1 MIDIVDELRVL
12 AAMLDEQGIE
22 YALCGGMAMGVH
34 GHLRTTID
42 IDMLVLPESLPQIL
56 EVASSLG
63 YNIRGLDM
71 DFKAVQIRRV
81 SKIDPDSHDLLS
93 LDFLLVGPTIQP
105 AWDSRMQAKW
115 EHGILSVVSRQ
126 GLVQLKALRNS
137 DQDALDI
144 KVLNEGERD
153 AKG

>member
-1 MIDIVDELRVL
+1 MIDIVDELRIL
-12 AAMLDEQGIE
+12 AAKLDELGIE

-42 IDMLVLPESLPQIL
+42 IDMLVLPESLPQVL
-56 EVASSLG
+56 EVAGSLG

-71 DFKAVQIRRV
+71 DFQAVEIRRV
-81 SKIDPDSHDLLS
+81 SKIDPDSHDFLS
-93 LDFLLVGPTIQP
+93 LDFLLVGPAIQP
-105 AWDSRMQAKW
+105 AWDSRIQAKW

-144 KVLNEGERD
+144 KVLNEGESD
-153 AKG
+153 A

>member
-1 MIDIVDELRVL
+1 MLDIVDELRIL
-12 AAMLDEQGIE
+12 AAKLDEQGIE

-42 IDMLVLPESLPQIL
+42 IDMLVLPQSLPQVL
-56 EVASSLG
+56 EVAGSLG

-71 DFKAVQIRRV
+71 DFRAVEIRRV

-93 LDFLLVGPTIQP
+93 LDFLLVNPEIQSV
-105 AWDSRMQAKW
+105 WDSRIQADW

-126 GLVQLKALRNS
+126 GLAQLKALRNS

-144 KVLNEGERD
+144 KILNAEESD

>member
-1 MIDIVDELRVL
+1 MIDIVDELRIL
-12 AAMLDEQGIE
+12 AAKLDERGIE

-56 EVASSLG
+56 ELAGSLG

-71 DFKAVQIRRV
+71 DFRAVEIRRV

-93 LDFLLVGPTIQP
+93 LDFLLVRPTIQP
-105 AWDSRMQAKW
+105 VWDSRIQAKW

-126 GLVQLKALRNS
+126 GLIQLKALRNS

-144 KVLNEGERD
+144 KVLNEGESD
-153 AKG
+153 A

>member
-1 MIDIVDELRVL
+1 MIDIVDELRML
-12 AAMLDEQGIE
+12 AAKLDEYGIE

-42 IDMLVLPESLPQIL
+42 IDMLVLPETLPQVL
-56 EVASSLG
+56 EVAGSLG

-71 DFKAVQIRRV
+71 DFRAVDIRRV

-93 LDFLLVGPTIQP
+93 LDFLLVRPTIQA
-105 AWDSRMQAKW
+105 AWDSRIQAHW

-126 GLVQLKALRNS
+126 GLIQLKALRNS

-144 KVLNEGERD
+144 KVLNEGESD
-153 AKG
+153 A

>member
-1 MIDIVDELRVL
+1 MIDIVDELRIL
-12 AAMLDEQGIE
+12 AAKLDERGIE

-42 IDMLVLPESLPQIL
+42 IDMLVLPESLPQIVEL
-56 EVASSLG
+56 AGSLG
-63 YNIRGLDM
+63 YNIRGLDT
-71 DFKAVQIRRV
+71 DFRAVEIRRV

-93 LDFLLVGPTIQP
+93 LDFLLVRPTIQP
-105 AWDSRMQAKW
+105 VWDSRIQAKW

-126 GLVQLKALRNS
+126 GLIQLKALRNS

-144 KVLNEGERD
+144 KVLNEGESD
-153 AKG
+153 A